1 MSNLKFYRAAAA
13 AVTVMMS
20 GASAHAAMFGGPEAM
35 RGAIAGIDTVENAQ
49 YVYGGRSYCF
59 YPTGWHGPG
68 WYRCG
73 YRLSYGY
80 GWGGPAGW
88 QGWGGGGRH
97 VGGRFERGEH
107 RSFSGDGSRGSRSVG
122 GGDRARGDGGMRG
135 GGGAS
140 MGAAPSGGGGAATSR
155 GGGAAA
161 TGGGGDGRGGGG
173 GGGGSAGGG
182 GGGGT
187 R

>member
-20 GASAHAAMFGGPEAM
+20 GASAHAAMLGGPEAV

-73 YRLSYGY
+73 YRLSYG
-80 GWGGPAGW
+80 
-88 QGWGGGGRH
+88 
-97 VGGRFERGEH
+97 
-107 RSFSGDGSRGSRSVG
+107 
-122 GGDRARGDGGMRG
+122 
-135 GGGAS
+135 
-140 MGAAPSGGGGAATSR
+140 
-155 GGGAAA
+155 
-161 TGGGGDGRGGGG
+161 
-173 GGGGSAGGG
+173 
-182 GGGGT
+182 
-187 R
+187 